1 MSQHPSSFTPEKLLE
16 RVLRVAELLTLP
28 ATPVDSAKPDDT
40 LPDSI
45 ISTDEVEAFDRAKT
59 VKRRFQVK

>member
-28 ATPVDSAKPDDT
+28 APPADSAKPDDART
-40 LPDSI
+40 DSI
-45 ISTDEVEAFDRAKT
+45 ISADKVEAFDRAKT

>member
-1 MSQHPSSFTPEKLLE
+1 MSQQASSVTPEKLLE

-28 ATPVDSAKPDDT
+28 APPADIAKPDDERT
-40 LPDSI
+40 DSI
-45 ISTDEVEAFDRAKT
+45 ISTDRVEAFDRTKT

>member
-1 MSQHPSSFTPEKLLE
+1 MSQQASSVTPEKLLE

-28 ATPVDSAKPDDT
+28 APRADSAKPDDT

-45 ISTDEVEAFDRAKT
+45 ISTDEVEAFDREKT
-59 VKRRFQVK
+59 VKRRFRVK

>member
-1 MSQHPSSFTPEKLLE
+1 MSQHPSSFTPETLLE

-28 ATPVDSAKPDDT
+28 APPADSAKPDGTQTDF
-40 LPDSI
+40 I
-45 ISTDEVEAFDRAKT
+45 ISTDEVEAFDRTKT

>member
-1 MSQHPSSFTPEKLLE
+1 MSQQSSSFTPEKLLE

-28 ATPVDSAKPDDT
+28 APPADSAKPDGARA
-40 LPDSI
+40 DSI
-45 ISTDEVEAFDRAKT
+45 ISADEVEAFDRAKT